1 MPMERDALMR
11 EVDEELRR
19 EQFQKMWDQYGTY
32 IVGAALALLIGVAA
46 YKWNEGRRIAAA
58 DRAGQQFEEALN
70 FAAGGQEADARKIL
84 QTISMGSGAAYP
96 VLAQLA
102 LAGQNVKAG
111 NSADAIT
118 AYELAASKATD
129 PLIRDYARLQ
139 STALK
144 IDSADFTEVKNRLND
159 LIGDKNPWRYLAREL
174 MGVAAIR
181 SGQLEEARS
190 LLAPMSA
197 DPRAS
202 AAVRER
208 AGALM
213 NVVVAAELERTASGK
228 VELEKTDPPAAAP
241 ETPAKAPPLPPRSV
255 APSKGGAPKGK

>member
-1 MPMERDALMR
+1 MSMERDALMR

-19 EQFQKMWDQYGTY
+19 EQFQKLWNQYGTY
-32 IVGAALALLIGVAA
+32 MVGAALAVLIGVGA
-46 YKWNEGRRIAAA
+46 YKWNEGRTAAAA

-70 FAAGGQEADARKIL
+70 LVAGGQEADARKVL
-84 QTISMGSGAAYP
+84 QSISAGSGAAYP

-102 LAGQNVKAG
+102 IAGQNVKSG
-111 NSADAIT
+111 NTSDAST

-139 STALK
+139 SAALK

-174 MGVAAIR
+174 LGVAAIR
-181 SGQLEEARS
+181 SGQLEEARG

-197 DPRAS
+197 DPRAP
-202 AAVRER
+202 AAARER

-228 VELEKTDPPAAAP
+228 VELEKTEEPAAADS
-241 ETPAKAPPLPPRSV
+241 PAKTPPPRNT